1 MRSGI
6 LLFHSC
12 ALEVY
17 LIRHTTP
24 VFEPGLI
31 YGRKELLLHADFPLE
46 LEAVR
51 TELSGDFEILYSSP
65 AQRCTGLARALS
77 PEFVIDGRLQ
87 ELDFGEWEGK
97 TWDTV
102 DQPALQAWMDDY
114 VNVCTPRGESMMQ
127 MHARVSAFW
136 MELGQSGYGKVAVV
150 THAGVIRLI
159 LSIVNQISLTSI
171 FDIKIAYGEVV
182 RVRFNG

>member
-1 MRSGI
+1 M
-6 LLFHSC
+6 
-12 ALEVY
+12 EVY

-31 YGRKELLLHADFPLE
+31 YGRTALLLHADFESE
-46 LEAVR
+46 LKAVQSQ
-51 TELSGDFEILYSSP
+51 LSGDFDAIYSSP
-65 AQRCTGLARALS
+65 ASRCTQLAQAIS
-77 PEFVIDGRLQ
+77 PAFLTDDRLQ

-102 DQPALQAWMDDY
+102 DQQRLQAWMDDY
-114 VNVCTPRGESMMQ
+114 VNVCTPGGESMMQ
-127 MHARVSAFW
+127 MYARVKAFW
-136 MELGQSGYGKVAVV
+136 EELGKSAYDQVAIV

-159 LSIVNQISLTSI
+159 LSIVDQIPLTSV

-182 RVRFNG
+182 CVRMNG

>member
-1 MRSGI
+1 M
-6 LLFHSC
+6 
-12 ALEVY
+12 EVF

-31 YGRKELLLHADFPLE
+31 YGRKELLLHADFASE
-46 LEAVR
+46 LEAVQSQ
-51 TELSGDFEILYSSP
+51 LNGDVEMVYSSP
-65 AQRCTGLARALS
+65 ALRCTELAKVLS
-77 PEFVIDGRLQ
+77 PTFLTDFRLQ

-102 DQPALQAWMDDY
+102 DQQALQVWMDDY
-114 VNVCTPRGESMMQ
+114 VNACTPGGESMMQ
-127 MHARVSAFW
+127 MYARVREFW
-136 MELGQSGYGKVAVV
+136 TELGQSGYENVAIV

-159 LSIVNQISLTSI
+159 LSIVDQIALTSI

-182 RVRFNG
+182 RVRIDG